1 MSDELNITG
10 EDGLNGEN
18 IITMTDENGNDVQ
31 MEVLDIVE
39 YKGEQY
45 IVLLPGDEE
54 EEGEEGTQ
62 VLIMRLEEGDED
74 SDTDSFVGVE
84 DEETLQA
91 VFKLFVDSFNDRL
104 SGM

>member
-31 MEVLDIVE
+31 MEILDMVE
-39 YKGEQY
+39 YNGEQY

-54 EEGEEGTQ
+54 EEGE
-62 VLIMRLEEGDED
+62 
-74 SDTDSFVGVE
+74 
-84 DEETLQA
+84 
-91 VFKLFVDSFNDRL
+91 
-104 SGM
+104 

>member
-10 EDGLNGEN
+10 EDELNGEN

-31 MEVLDIVE
+31 MEILDIVE

-91 VFKLFVDSFNDRL
+91 VFKLFVDSFNDGL
-104 SGM
+104 SGI

>member
-10 EDGLNGEN
+10 EDELNGEN

-31 MEVLDIVE
+31 MEILDIVE

-54 EEGEEGTQ
+54 EEGEEARRCS
-62 VLIMRLEEGDED
+62 L
-74 SDTDSFVGVE
+74 
-84 DEETLQA
+84 
-91 VFKLFVDSFNDRL
+91 
-104 SGM
+104 

>member
-10 EDGLNGEN
+10 EDGLSGEN

-31 MEVLDIVE
+31 MEILDIVE
-39 YKGEQY
+39 YNGERY

-54 EEGEEGTQ
+54 EENEEGTQ
-62 VLIMRLEEGDED
+62 VLIMKLEEGDED

-84 DEETLQA
+84 DDQTLQA